1 MEYTQKEL
9 KNALDILSVKYPD
22 AATNNN
28 KSIGADDKQLIFPH
42 EKYIRLSMKRCN
54 IKNVKYEQCRFE
66 NAALTDSNFYSVD
79 FVDCEIKGSSFACCN
94 FYDSKFDGALSES
107 YAANNFSQS
116 NFTNCKFYKN
126 NFSESGF
133 LHTLFNQCIMDKT
146 CFKSSTMEGSRFLHC
161 ELNEMN
167 LGNMNVEFIE
177 LLQTSLMDVTFPF
190 YQFSYI
196 IGAADYVKDQQQ
208 SILLRVGDKVVSL
221 QEYCEQIDNLI
232 LYYDNKN
239 EYFPVCNLQ
248 IMCNRTVDAIHSL
261 LNGIN
266 DSLHNLDFRMIR
278 HYCQLA
284 HHHDILNEVTIRKIS
299 KQIENHLI
307 KHDIPPAQLNEC
319 MIHLGEIREILL
331 DGNSQSVTLSLNVRT
346 NICKKNRRGTNYVNS
361 LCNQL
366 NIALSETDYGQTGF
380 QVAVSNHSPFEII
393 VNVICAAGAVATI
406 ADLLWHIIDKY
417 NDTKTDNL
425 LRDFKPVDQNLYRTY
440 LNTRIELCKEQLLRI
455 QNTYSS
461 KKMNQYIEDVTQQLK
476 TDISVLYEN
485 EIMIFKKDNHDKS

>member
-1 MEYTQKEL
+1 MEYTQEEL
-9 KNALDILSVKYPD
+9 QNALDVLSAKYPD
-22 AATNNN
+22 DTTNNN
-28 KSIGADDKQLIFPH
+28 KSIGADDKKLILRC
-42 EKYIRLSMKRCN
+42 EKYIKRSMKRSN
-54 IKNVKYEQCRFE
+54 IKNVRYEQCTFK

-79 FVDCEIKGSSFACCN
+79 FADCKINGSSFACCN
-94 FYDSKFDGALSES
+94 FYDSNFDGTDSKPYS
-107 YAANNFSQS
+107 ANNFSQS

-126 NFSESGF
+126 TFCESGF
-133 LHTLFNQCIMDKT
+133 LHTLFNQCVLEET
-146 CFKSSTMEGSRFLHC
+146 CFRSSTMEGSRFQHC
-161 ELNEMN
+161 KLSKMD

-177 LLQTSLMDVTFPF
+177 LLHTSLAGAVFPF

-196 IGAADYVKDQQQ
+196 IGAADYIKDQQQ
-208 SILLRVGDKVVSL
+208 NILLRAGEQVVSL
-221 QEYCEQIDNLI
+221 QEYRDQVDNLI
-232 LYYDNKN
+232 LYYADKN

-248 IMCNRTVDAIHSL
+248 IMCNRTVEAVHSL

-284 HHHDILNEVTIRKIS
+284 RHHDLLDEVTIRKIS

-331 DGNSQSVTLSLNVRT
+331 GGNSQSVTLSLNVRT
-346 NICKKNRRGTNYVNS
+346 NICKKNRRGMDYVNS

-366 NIALSETDYGQTGF
+366 NAALSETNYGQTGF

-406 ADLLWHIIDKY
+406 ADLLWHIIDRH
-417 NDTKTDNL
+417 NDCKNDNL
-425 LRDFKPVDQNLYRTY
+425 PEDFKPVDQDLYRTY
-440 LNTRIELCKEQLLRI
+440 LNTRIDLCKEQLMRI

-461 KKMNQYIEDVTQQLK
+461 KKMNKYIEDVTQQLK
-476 TDISVLYEN
+476 TDISALYEN